1 MNLSYQI
8 KYIENIVKNP
18 INYYRNSILINI
30 SYLRSDLHCLYFALY
45 AIRPLKTHVDYFS
58 EEYLFLTH
66 QECVARQKIQEAAN
80 FLQKSLFHL
89 SKAYAC
95 SKEIQDIYPKLKINC
110 PITDLVGMQEE
121 ATILTKLS
129 EIEESTDNLHKALQ
143 LFETVKDKTND
154 VKLKHLAMRNEANL
168 RLKLAINK
176 INPLENCIKS
186 IKLSENARN
195 YYSKNH
201 KLQESIFQ
209 NQLNATLE
217 LEINESFGFIIENK
231 KRIQK
236 LLKKINKLES
246 VNLLK
251 LRLKLI
257 DLGVTPISD
266 LDNIYSE
273 IMKIRR
279 KFPPFSADY
288 QKTLILEGET
298 LIKKA
303 EHNKTIETKV
313 NLAKTIN
320 LFIKYREKKYF
331 NDHYYETITY
341 YKEAYARLLLFKIN
355 NDEELLNT
363 SLNLLNKS
371 KRFYEKTPLQNQ
383 IIHYP
388 LVLYY
393 LALTKKEIYLKNN
406 SLRKNHQQIEN
417 LLIEANTNFKKRN
430 NYEKIA
436 ETYFELGKLFYNL
449 KKFKKSYNYLNRGIK
464 IIESMR
470 DSIIDL
476 NLKEMFFNKVTE
488 FYKLMINIC
497 YNLNKPKKTLKYV
510 ELIKQRLF
518 LDKIIINQ
526 RKNLIGTST
535 PNLIK
540 KLNSN
545 EKEILK
551 INDELNNFDKNNFNY
566 SELYE
571 KLLKTKKKQ
580 YIIISKIKKED
591 PLYYDN
597 YFNNIHDYSKIN
609 LEDKTIIE
617 YYYEEDSL
625 LIFLINKT
633 KIIMKKVNFK
643 NKEHLFHRLKTIIL
657 DTRNNGENLDEFNEI
672 LSEFYDILIKPIK
685 QYIKNEKRLLII
697 PYGQLHNVP
706 FNGLYSDEYLIEDYE
721 ITIVQS
727 ASLVKYL
734 KNNYAEG
741 KDDCLVIGNPTGDL
755 VNSEKEANTISK
767 KLNTKPVIFKDAN
780 KENIL
785 NLMEN
790 KKIIHY
796 TGHGNFNIDHPLESS
811 LELFDEDL
819 YLKDLEDKNINSEL
833 IVLSSCETGLVSV
846 SGLDENKG
854 LVNYL
859 QISGAKYIIA
869 PLWAVIDEPTLELF
883 EHFYSKDQDYTINL
897 RNSQLALKD
906 KYDIYK
912 WGAFQIY
919 GI

>member
-1 MNLSYQI
+1 MKFNYQI
-8 KYIENIVKNP
+8 EYIGNLVENPENYYMNP
-18 INYYRNSILINI
+18 ILRYI
-30 SYLRSDLHCLYFALY
+30 SYPHFDSHCLYFSLY
-45 AIRPLKTHVDYFS
+45 AVEPLKTHVDYYS

-66 QECVARQKIQEAAN
+66 HECVARQKIQETAN
-80 FLQKSLFHL
+80 SLPKSLFHL
-89 SKAYAC
+89 FKAYAC
-95 SKEIQDIYPKLKINC
+95 SREIQEIYPKLKVNC
-110 PITDLVGMQEE
+110 PITDFVGMQAE

-129 EIEESTDNLHKALQ
+129 EIEESTVNLHKALQ
-143 LFETVKDKTND
+143 LFETVKDKTKD
-154 VKLKHLAMRNEANL
+154 VELKHLAMRNEANL
-168 RLKLAINK
+168 RLKFAINK

-186 IKLSENARN
+186 IKLSENSRN
-195 YYSKNH
+195 YYGEDH
-201 KLQESIFQ
+201 IWYESLFQ

-217 LEINESFGFIIENK
+217 LEINESFGFVIENK
-231 KRIQK
+231 KRIEK
-236 LLKKINKLES
+236 LLKKINAFES
-246 VNLLK
+246 VDSIK

-266 LDNIYSE
+266 LDKIYSE
-273 IMKIRR
+273 IKEMRK
-279 KFPPFSADY
+279 KFPPFSVNY

-303 EHNKTIETKV
+303 EHIKTIETKV

-320 LFIKYREKKYF
+320 LFKKYRVKEYF
-331 NDHYYETITY
+331 NDPYYETITY

-363 SLNLLNKS
+363 TLKLLNNA

-393 LALTKKEIYLKNN
+393 LALTKKEIFLKNN
-406 SLRKNHQQIEN
+406 SLRKNHPQIEN
-417 LLIEANTNFKKRN
+417 LLIEAITYFKKRN
-430 NYEKIA
+430 NYEKIV
-436 ETYFELGKLFYNL
+436 ESYFELGNLFYNL
-449 KKFKKSYNYLNRGIK
+449 EKFEESYNYLNDGIEL
-464 IIESMR
+464 IETMR

-476 NLKEMFFNKVTE
+476 NLKETFFNKVTE
-488 FYKLMINIC
+488 FYKLMINIYC
-497 YNLNKPKKTLKYV
+497 HLNKPKQTLKYV
-510 ELIKQRLF
+510 ELTKQRLF

-526 RKNLIGTST
+526 RENLIGSAT

-540 KLNSN
+540 KLNAI
-545 EKEILK
+545 EKEIIK
-551 INDELNNFDKNNFNY
+551 INNELNNFDKNNFIY

-571 KLLKTKKKQ
+571 KLLNAKKEQ
-580 YIIISKIKKED
+580 YNIISKIKKED
-591 PLYYDN
+591 PPYYDN

-609 LEDKTIIE
+609 LDNKTIIE
-617 YYYEEDSL
+617 YYYNKNSL

-633 KIIMKKVNFK
+633 NVIMKKINFN

-657 DTRNNGENLDEFNEI
+657 DTRNDGENLKEFNEI

-685 QYIKNEKRLLII
+685 KYIKNEKRLLII

-734 KNNYAEG
+734 KNNYTEG